1 MGHKAVINSRLYDT
15 KTALYIGGK
24 ANYWYPSS
32 KSTLYRK
39 KTGEY
44 FIYNVLCGCLPDSMK
59 EALMAKQKNS
69 IIPLRRRHW
78 WRSGA
83 VRTPTFNYSGRSMN
97 EKDTPTH
104 KALYKARPYLHR
116 RGHHNSPNTSIL

>member
-69 IIPLRRRHW
+69 IIPL
-78 WRSGA
+78 SEA
-83 VRTPTFNYSGRSMN
+83 
-97 EKDTPTH
+97 EA
-104 KALYKARPYLHR
+104 KALVEEWCSADTYIRLF
-116 RGHHNSPNTSIL
+116 GDVEE